1 MEKGQGAEGL
11 LFLLFFVLKL
21 SAHKV
26 LCLSHNGSCKQL
38 GSDTHSARS
47 PFFSS
52 SAGLSGTRLPLAA
65 ALHAGRTIQA
75 PLPGSGELAAGI
87 SHPGPGRQAGR
98 HCSHPPQPHP
108 PPALGDSSALSLFFA
123 SCLSQDPQCVWE
135 EGGCCTIIGVL
146 LHRASQSPPSLH
158 C

>member
-52 SAGLSGTRLPLAA
+52 SAGLSGTRLSPAA

-87 SHPGPGRQAGR
+87 SHPGPSRQAGRQAGI
-98 HCSHPPQPHP
+98 
-108 PPALGDSSALSLFFA
+108 ALTL
-123 SCLSQDPQCVWE
+123 
-135 EGGCCTIIGVL
+135 
-146 LHRASQSPPSLH
+146 PSLIPLLPWEIPQLCH
-158 C
+158 FFCFLFVTITQTLNVYGRRGGAAL